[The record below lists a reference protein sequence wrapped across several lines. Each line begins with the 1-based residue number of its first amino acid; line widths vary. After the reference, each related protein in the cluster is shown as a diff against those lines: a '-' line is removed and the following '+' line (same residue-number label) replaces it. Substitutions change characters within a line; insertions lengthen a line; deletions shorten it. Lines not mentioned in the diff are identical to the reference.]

1 MRKILVITLL
11 ASSLLM
17 PGCRS
22 SQKDPGEDPETLDNE
37 KISSMMFDLTPREGK
52 LFFFTM
58 ATRQQ
63 YREKELELCREEASR
78 QLSRYFQING
88 VSYARTDES
97 ARGTA
102 KKEAT
107 GIAFN
112 NDRAIALLEDIEL
125 EDKIQTEKL
134 TAALFSYSKAETF
147 ALSYGPGYKDKEPD
161 WIFSSVK
168 IPGYQVAVG
177 FTGPSRFLS
186 RTLQQA
192 DKNALAT
199 LLEQRN
205 GSMDITQS
213 DWQSQAASS
222 SRSRMIETSAG
233 SISNAYV
240 LSRWIDKKGNFY
252 SLAVCPSP

>member
-1 MRKILVITLL
+1 MKKILLMSLL
-11 ASSLLM
+11 AGALLIT
-17 PGCRS
+17 GCRS
-22 SQKDPGEDPETLDNE
+22 SQKEPQEDPETLQME

-52 LFFFTM
+52 LFFFTIS
-58 ATRQQ
+58 TRQQ
-63 YREKELELCREEASR
+63 FRDRELELCREEAAR

-88 VSYARTDES
+88 VSYTRTDES
-97 ARGTA
+97 VRGTA

-112 NDRAIALLEDIEL
+112 NDRAIALVEDLTLEDQ
-125 EDKIQTEKL
+125 IQTEKL
-134 TAALFSYSKAETF
+134 TAAIFSYSGTSTF
-147 ALSYGPGYKDKEPD
+147 SLPYQPGYKNKEPD

-213 DWQSQAASS
+213 DWQSQTASS
-222 SRSRMIETSAG
+222 SRSRMVETSAG
-233 SISNAYV
+233 SIGSAYI
-240 LSRWIDKKGNFY
+240 LSRWIDKKGNLY
-252 SLAVCPSP
+252 SLAVCPAP

>member
-1 MRKILVITLL
+1 MKKVLSILILSGIFL
-11 ASSLLM
+11 FPA
-17 PGCRS
+17 CRT
-22 SQKDPGEDPETLDNE
+22 SQDESINQNE
-37 KISSMMFDLTPREGK
+37 KQMAEISSIMFDLTPEGKK
-52 LFFFTM
+52 LFFFTIT
-58 ATRQQ
+58 ARQHI
-63 YREKELELCREEASR
+63 RDKELKICREEASR

-88 VSYARTDES
+88 VSYSRTNES
-97 ARGTA
+97 AGGTA

-112 NDRAIALLEDIEL
+112 NDRAISLVEDLEL
-125 EDKIQTEKL
+125 EEQIQTEDL
-134 TAALFSYSKAETF
+134 TAALFSYSKTASF
-147 ALSYGPGYKDKEPD
+147 SLPYKPALKEDEPD
-161 WIFSSVK
+161 WIYSSVK

-213 DWQSQAASS
+213 DWQTQTASS
-222 SRSRMIETSAG
+222 SRTSMVETAAG
-233 SISNAYV
+233 SIIPGLYPFPV
-240 LSRWIDKKGNFY
+240 D
-252 SLAVCPSP
+252 